1 MFADRGYEA
10 VTLREIAKEIG
21 YTHAVIYQHFPDK
34 SHILAELSRETIGL
48 MIQNFDAIAAK
59 HLAPKERLFATSRGL
74 IQFCIAHPQQF
85 RNVFFGPENRN
96 GVRAGQY
103 INDIGAPLFERF
115 VQLFFDVAKD
125 EGLPNRDDIVIAHTW
140 WFTIFGL
147 ATLFVIQGVVP
158 DLPDQTLVIEQT
170 IATLWAGV
178 QAVPRLPKSAIL
190 SDPAD
195 PVPQS
200 NNSFCLLGSRWRYA
214 RGVPG
219 LNHFSKAVAFL
230 VAGRVLVLCVIAN
243 ALFDPGFVTRSRLV
257 AEVIRAILPL
267 LSRITGKPE
276 VNCR

>member
-1 MFADRGYEA
+1 MTSISPSRRVERKEKLRSEILAAAGKMFADRGYEA

-34 SHILAELSRETIGL
+34 SHILAELSHETIGL
-48 MIQNFDAIAAK
+48 MIQNFEAIAAK
-59 HLAPKERLFATSRGL
+59 HLSPKERLFATSRDL

-103 INDIGAPLFERF
+103 IDDLGAPLFAHF

-158 DLPDQTLVIEQT
+158 GLSDQALVVEQT
-170 IATLWAGV
+170 IASLWAGV
-178 QAVPRLPKSAIL
+178 QAVPRLPKRAISKL
-190 SDPAD
+190 S
-195 PVPQS
+195 S
-200 NNSFCLLGSRWRYA
+200 
-214 RGVPG
+214 
-219 LNHFSKAVAFL
+219 
-230 VAGRVLVLCVIAN
+230 
-243 ALFDPGFVTRSRLV
+243 RSR
-257 AEVIRAILPL
+257 A
-267 LSRITGKPE
+267 SKH
-276 VNCR
+276 